1 MGAERRKH
9 VRVCPTA
16 DMPLVLTCGDGMIS
30 QSLQVMDVS
39 LGGLAL
45 IVDDALM
52 TRNVG
57 DVMPIHWK
65 TTGGGAVELPAV
77 IRHKAATEGG
87 ICGVEF
93 EDLSDSALNV
103 LERYVTEMFER
114 GN

>member
-1 MGAERRKH
+1 
-9 VRVCPTA
+9 
-16 DMPLVLTCGDGMIS
+16 MPLVLTCGDGMIS